1 MQAKVTSRPLPN
13 VDRVAGSRS
22 ALRERSRGQRC
33 SSAVVEIG
41 PASFA
46 LASRWYGRL
55 VRRLLAIAGSTAG
68 LAGLPAAGPL
78 AAEADVRR
86 LDSKT
91 EFDSRRG
98 GPRRRDGGRG
108 PDAQLA

>member
-33 SSAVVEIG
+33 SRAVVEIG

-46 LASRWYGRL
+46 LASRWYGRF
-55 VRRLLAIAGSTAG
+55 VRRLLSTAG